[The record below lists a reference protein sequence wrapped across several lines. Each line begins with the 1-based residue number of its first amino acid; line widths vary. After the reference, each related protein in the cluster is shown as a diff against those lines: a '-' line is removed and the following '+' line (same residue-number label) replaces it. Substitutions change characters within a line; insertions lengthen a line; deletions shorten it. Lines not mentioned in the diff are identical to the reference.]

1 MFRSVCLT
9 AAACL
14 AFVGV
19 EGAQI
24 HKYQAQSMAGYKLR
38 VCNAYSTAEALQVF
52 VGAKDTNNPVKF
64 QACAD
69 YDADLSSG
77 VRIGFKN
84 DGMNVGAFA
93 VNEVPFS
100 AGRLLL
106 VVHNAEAES
115 DDIAFKSH
123 IFGSS
128 YDAQVAMIDL
138 SQKGAPFILTDGK
151 ESDNLKTDNVV
162 ELGEG
167 AWQVTQKGTPKGLAG
182 KMGYEFKAGQDYVV
196 MRTGPGLKD
205 VTVFPRVEVP
215 FKGAGSTHKTGGA
228 KTDSGSGKGEKK
240 EGYPMWM
247 ILGFCFLLLLLILLI
262 IFLVMKGGSS
272 AAA

>member
-1 MFRSVCLT
+1 MFRLVCLT
-9 AAACL
+9 AACL
-14 AFVGV
+14 ASVGV
-19 EGAQI
+19 EGARL
-24 HKYQAQSMAGYKLR
+24 HKYGAKSKAGYKLR

-52 VGAKDTNNPVKF
+52 MDARDTNKPVQY

-69 YDADLSSG
+69 YDADLSKG
-77 VRIGFKN
+77 MRIGFKN

-106 VVHNAEAES
+106 VAHNAKAES

-123 IFGSS
+123 VFGSS
-128 YDAQVAMIDL
+128 LDAQVAMVDL
-138 SQKGAPFILTDGK
+138 SQEGAPFILTDGK
-151 ESDNLKTDNVV
+151 ESDKLTADHVV

-167 AWQVTQKGTPKGLAG
+167 VWQVSQQGSPKGLKG
-182 KMGYEFKAGQDYVV
+182 KTGFEFKAGQDYVI
-196 MRTGPGLKD
+196 MRTGPGMKD
-205 VTVFPRVEVP
+205 VIVSPRVEKP
-215 FKGAGSTHKTGGA
+215 FNGAGSTHKTA
-228 KTDSGSGKGEKK
+228 PKKSAPKKK
-240 EGYPMWM
+240 EGGMSMWM